1 MTTPQ
6 RLRLLSG
13 MIPLVASGRL
23 TVLVAASP
31 DSDLVRRVVDVV
43 DDQATADSVLDLL
56 VSGGIRALPDFAICE
71 RQASGFRVVIRGRF
85 RVRQDG
91 EGPMVPGL
99 PWLDRTVDCDA
110 LTIGADDPVGPR
122 GAVADYA
129 GGVALVS
136 TVRVAVG
143 LAAERMPASAPP
155 RVGPAAASDR
165 ATPPTPRTAASPTTP
180 LPVVRVGAGPDP
192 LPDVPHDPDSA
203 FPPFG
208 YWPSDPPEAVPPSQN
223 ASPFLGTP
231 AAAIEQVGLEGDRT
245 PPPSVT
251 RLKNLVYGACAIG
264 CLSILV
270 TLGMGITPS
279 TVVQALFGFAGM
291 GLYLQGVR
299 GVHERKAWGRVLLT
313 VLSIAGTL
321 GCLLLGVSVLALL
334 SIFRYLSAQY
344 SALLVLGLLILAAGC
359 VLLVMIAVNALK
371 TETAEWC
378 NGGVS

>member
-1 MTTPQ
+1 M
-6 RLRLLSG
+6 
-13 MIPLVASGRL
+13 
-23 TVLVAASP
+23 
-31 DSDLVRRVVDVV
+31 
-43 DDQATADSVLDLL
+43 
-56 VSGGIRALPDFAICE
+56 
-71 RQASGFRVVIRGRF
+71 
-85 RVRQDG
+85 
-91 EGPMVPGL
+91 
-99 PWLDRTVDCDA
+99 
-110 LTIGADDPVGPR
+110 
-122 GAVADYA
+122 
-129 GGVALVS
+129 
-136 TVRVAVG
+136 
-143 LAAERMPASAPP
+143 
-155 RVGPAAASDR
+155 
-165 ATPPTPRTAASPTTP
+165 
-180 LPVVRVGAGPDP
+180 
-192 LPDVPHDPDSA
+192 
-203 FPPFG
+203 
-208 YWPSDPPEAVPPSQN
+208 
-223 ASPFLGTP
+223 
-231 AAAIEQVGLEGDRT
+231 
-245 PPPSVT
+245 T